1 MCPPPSNSGGRQF
14 AMSTIKQTAEQFFEA
29 CETGKGWAGCQQ
41 YCHPDATFAAQA
53 DALAN
58 VTTLEAYTEWMQ
70 GLMTILPDGNA
81 EVRSFAVDETRN
93 NVAVF
98 GVFHGTHTGDGGPV
112 PATGKSAEAD
122 YVYVMDFDGDKIR
135 HKTKIWND
143 GMTMRQ
149 LGWA

>member
-1 MCPPPSNSGGRQF
+1 MLRDAAPQCIQF
-14 AMSTIKQTAEQFFEA
+14 AMSTIKETAEQFFEA
-29 CETGKGWAGCQQ
+29 CETGKGWAGCQE

-58 VTTLEAYTEWMQ
+58 VTTLKAYTEWMQ
-70 GLMTILPDGNA
+70 GLMTILPDGKA
-81 EVRSFAVDETRN
+81 EVQSFAVDETRN

-98 GVFHGTHTGDGGPV
+98 GVFRGTHTGDGGPV
-112 PATGKSAEAD
+112 PPTGKSAEAD

-135 HKTKIWND
+135 HMTKIWND